1 MHIKLNDQLLQLT
14 ANCTVAELLIQQQIQ
29 PQGLAVAIN
38 NTVIAK
44 QQWPQHQLR
53 DNDFVNVFHI
63 VTGG

>member
-1 MHIKLNDQLLQLT
+1 MYIKFNDQVLQLT
-14 ANCTVAELLIQQQIQ
+14 ADCTVSELLRQQQLQ

-44 QQWPQHQLR
+44 QQWPVQQLH
-53 DNDFVNVFHI
+53 DNDCVNVFHI